1 MPTRNDQIITPDGS
15 FGAYI
20 SVPDKPN
27 GHAVVVVQEIFG
39 VTPHIREVT
48 DRYAREGYLAVAPDL
63 FWRVEPGLSLTHSK
77 EDMQRAFSI
86 VGQFSEEL
94 GVLDI
99 GHAAAYAKAQ
109 PGITGG
115 VAVVGM
121 CLGGKLAYL
130 AAARLPVDACIAF
143 YGVGIEKDLAEAGG
157 ITAPL
162 LMFFGGKD
170 KYVSA
175 PVRHD
180 IKKAVSGNAKVAIR
194 VYEEADHGFYTRGE
208 PDVIKSA
215 HAEAKDFLSKNLPHG
230 AGAA

>member
-1 MPTRNDQIITPDGS
+1 MQTRNDQIKSPGGS
-15 FGAYI
+15 FGAYV

-39 VTPHIREVT
+39 VTPHIREVA

-63 FWRVEPGLSLTHSK
+63 FWRVEADLSLTHSK

-86 VGQFSEEL
+86 LGQFSEEL
-94 GVLDI
+94 GIQDI
-99 GHAAAYAKAQ
+99 GLAAAYAKAQ
-109 PGITGG
+109 PGVTGG

-130 AAARLPVDACIAF
+130 AAAQLPVDACIAF
-143 YGVGIEKDLAEAGG
+143 YGVGIEKSLAEAGR
-157 ITAPL
+157 IATPL

-170 KYVSA
+170 KYASA
-175 PVRHD
+175 PIRQE
-180 IKKAVSGNAKVAIR
+180 IEKAVAGNPKVAIR

-208 PDVIKSA
+208 PEVIHSA
-215 HAEAKDFLSKNLPHG
+215 HAEAMSFLSRNLP
-230 AGAA
+230 GAA